1 MRRNCELSRE
11 GGQEGRDG
19 GKDRLGL
26 ANFLFEGR
34 EGGWQDGEMV
44 EGGDRGFL
52 FRTTGLALLVL
63 AGWRLGEVGGMLAA
77 KDQLLA
83 NREAMTQLAPLVL
96 LGLFFLRGPLPA
108 RKSIVRVAGFQLLNL
123 GFLVAAAVYGL
134 ASVPL
139 GKEFAMEK
147 GSELVGEKDWAVRNR
162 LREVEGKMAQ
172 IEREM
177 AGSPEILDGMAD
189 SRRRE
194 VENKKQERVRQLG
207 ECRDERNH
215 LMEEIERREKAWE
228 EEKGKE
234 QSAMQARLGQAQR
247 GSSLAALIFVLLG
260 LHGLFVGFLGRAGA
274 GMGGFPVVSTS
285 VGKVENSVP
294 GALRPKRSVN

>member
-1 MRRNCELSRE
+1 
-11 GGQEGRDG
+11 
-19 GKDRLGL
+19 
-26 ANFLFEGR
+26 
-34 EGGWQDGEMV
+34 MV

-52 FRTTGLALLVL
+52 FRTTGLALLAL
-63 AGWRLGEVGGMLAA
+63 AGWRLGEVGGLLAA

-83 NREAMTQLAPLVL
+83 NRESMTQLAPLVL

-108 RKSIVRVAGFQLLNL
+108 RKSITRVVGFQLLNL

-147 GSELVGEKDWAVRNR
+147 GSELVGEKDWAVRDR
-162 LREVEGKMAQ
+162 LRGVEGRMAQ

-177 AGSPEILDGMAD
+177 AGSSEISEGMTD

-194 VENKKQERVRQLG
+194 VESKKQERTRHLA
-207 ECRDERNH
+207 ECREERSH
-215 LMEEIERREKAWE
+215 LMEEIERREKVWE
-228 EEKGKE
+228 EEKGRE
-234 QSAMQARLGQAQR
+234 QSALQARLGQAQR

-260 LHGLFVGFLGRAGA
+260 LHGLFVGFLGRAES

-285 VGKVENSVP
+285 AGKVENSVP

>member
-1 MRRNCELSRE
+1 MNPAVGRVKIDALEKRIDWGGPIFLVERE
-11 GGQEGRDG
+11 EVT
-19 GKDRLGL
+19 
-26 ANFLFEGR
+26 
-34 EGGWQDGEMV
+34 WQARGMV

-52 FRTTGLALLVL
+52 FRTMGLALLAL
-63 AGWRLGEVGGMLAA
+63 AAWRLGEVGGVLAA

-83 NREAMTQLAPLVL
+83 NREGMAQMAPLVL

-108 RKSIVRVAGFQLLNL
+108 RKSIARVAGFQFLNL

-147 GSELVGEKDWAVRNR
+147 GSEPMGEKDWAVRDR
-162 LREVEGKMAQ
+162 LLGVEGRMAQ

-177 AGSPEILDGMAD
+177 AGSSEVFEGMTD

-194 VENKKQERVRQLG
+194 AENKKQDRIRQLG
-207 ECRDERNH
+207 ECREERSH
-215 LMEEIERREKAWE
+215 LMEEMERRGKAWE

-234 QSAMQARLGQAQR
+234 RSALQARLGQAQR
-247 GSSLAALIFVLLG
+247 GSSLAAVIFVLLG
-260 LHGLFVGFLGRAGA
+260 LHGLMVGFIGRGGA
-274 GMGGFPVVSTS
+274 GVGGFPVVSTS

>member
-1 MRRNCELSRE
+1 
-11 GGQEGRDG
+11 
-19 GKDRLGL
+19 
-26 ANFLFEGR
+26 
-34 EGGWQDGEMV
+34 MV

-52 FRTTGLALLVL
+52 FRTTGLALLAL
-63 AGWRLGEVGGMLAA
+63 AAWRLGEVGGLLAA

-83 NREAMTQLAPLVL
+83 NREGMTQMAPLVL

-108 RKSIVRVAGFQLLNL
+108 RKSIARVAGFQFLNL

-147 GSELVGEKDWAVRNR
+147 GSEPMGEKDWAVRDR
-162 LREVEGKMAQ
+162 LRGVEGRMAQ

-177 AGSPEILDGMAD
+177 AGSSEVYEGMTD

-194 VENKKQERVRQLG
+194 VENKKQDRTRQLG
-207 ECRDERNH
+207 ECREERSQ
-215 LMEEIERREKAWE
+215 LMEEMERRGKAWE
-228 EEKGKE
+228 EEKGRA
-234 QSAMQARLGQAQR
+234 QSALQGRLGQAQR

-260 LHGLFVGFLGRAGA
+260 LHGLFVGFIGKGGA

>member
-1 MRRNCELSRE
+1 MGARIDW
-11 GGQEGRDG
+11 GWPI
-19 GKDRLGL
+19 
-26 ANFLFEGR
+26 FLFEGR
-34 EGGWQDGEMV
+34 EGEWQDGGMV
-44 EGGDRGFL
+44 EGEDRGFL
-52 FRTTGLALLVL
+52 FRTAGLALLALV
-63 AGWRLGEVGGMLAA
+63 GWRLGQVGGLLAA

-83 NREAMTQLAPLVL
+83 NRESMTQLAPLVL

-108 RKSIVRVAGFQLLNL
+108 RKSIARVAGFQLLNL

-147 GSELVGEKDWAVRNR
+147 GSELVGEKDWAVRDR
-162 LREVEGKMAQ
+162 LREVEGRIAQ
-172 IEREM
+172 IEKEM
-177 AGSPEILDGMAD
+177 AGSTEISEGMTD

-194 VENKKQERVRQLG
+194 VENKKQERIRHLA
-207 ECRDERNH
+207 ECREERSH

-228 EEKGKE
+228 EEKRKE
-234 QSAMQARLGQAQR
+234 QSALQARLGQAQR

-260 LHGLFVGFLGRAGA
+260 LHGLFVGFLGRAGS

-285 VGKVENSVP
+285 AGKVENSVP

>member
-1 MRRNCELSRE
+1 VGRVKRDALEKRINWGGRIFLVERE
-11 GGQEGRDG
+11 EV
-19 GKDRLGL
+19 
-26 ANFLFEGR
+26 A
-34 EGGWQDGEMV
+34 WQDRGMV

-52 FRTTGLALLVL
+52 FRTTGLALLALV
-63 AGWRLGEVGGMLAA
+63 AWRLGEVGGLLAA

-83 NREAMTQLAPLVL
+83 NREGMTQMAPLIL

-108 RKSIVRVAGFQLLNL
+108 RKSIARVAGFQFLNL

-147 GSELVGEKDWAVRNR
+147 GSEPMGEKDWAVRDR
-162 LREVEGKMAQ
+162 LRGVEGRMAQ

-177 AGSPEILDGMAD
+177 AGNSEISEGMTD

-194 VENKKQERVRQLG
+194 LENKKQDRIRQLG
-207 ECRDERNH
+207 ECREERSQ
-215 LMEEIERREKAWE
+215 LMEEMERRGKAWE
-228 EEKGKE
+228 EEIGKE
-234 QSAMQARLGQAQR
+234 QSALQARLGQAQR
-247 GSSLAALIFVLLG
+247 GSSLAGLIFVLLG
-260 LHGLFVGFLGRAGA
+260 LHGLFVGFLGRGGA

>member
-1 MRRNCELSRE
+1 MRRNCELSRG

-34 EGGWQDGEMV
+34 EGGWQDGGMV

-52 FRTTGLALLVL
+52 FRTTGLALLAL
-63 AGWRLGEVGGMLAA
+63 AGWRLGEVGGLLAA

-147 GSELVGEKDWAVRNR
+147 GSELEGEKVWAVRDR
-162 LREVEGKMAQ
+162 LRGVEGRMAQ

-177 AGSPEILDGMAD
+177 AGNSEISEGMTD

-228 EEKGKE
+228 EEKGRE

-260 LHGLFVGFLGRAGA
+260 LHGLFVGFLGRGGA

>member
-1 MRRNCELSRE
+1 MNPAVGRVKRDALEKRINWGGRIFLVERE
-11 GGQEGRDG
+11 EVTWQGRG
-19 GKDRLGL
+19 
-26 ANFLFEGR
+26 
-34 EGGWQDGEMV
+34 MV

-52 FRTTGLALLVL
+52 FRTTGLALLAL
-63 AGWRLGEVGGMLAA
+63 AGWRLGEVGGLLAA

-83 NREAMTQLAPLVL
+83 NRESMTQLAPLVL

-108 RKSIVRVAGFQLLNL
+108 RKSIARVAGFQFLNL

-147 GSELVGEKDWAVRNR
+147 GSELVGEKDWAVRDR
-162 LREVEGKMAQ
+162 LLGVEGRMAQ

-177 AGSPEILDGMAD
+177 AGSSEVFEGMTD

-194 VENKKQERVRQLG
+194 LENKKQDRIRQLG
-207 ECRDERNH
+207 ECREERIH
-215 LMEEIERREKAWE
+215 LMEEMERRGKAWE
-228 EEKGKE
+228 EERGKE
-234 QSAMQARLGQAQR
+234 QSALQARLGQAQR

-260 LHGLFVGFLGRAGA
+260 LQGLVVGFFGRGGA

-285 VGKVENSVP
+285 IGKVENSVP